1 MHEMGIV
8 SGILTASVDTAARKN
23 ATAINEIVI
32 RVGELTEIAPDA
44 LDFAFEALSPGTLAE
59 GAKLTV
65 IWVEPRSKCHQCGT
79 ILHPRPLRCDVSRVR
94 ELPSARSS
102 RAASCS
108 SSPSISS
115 CRTNR
120 MMRIHS
126 EE

>member
-65 IWVEPRSKCHQCGT
+65 IWVEPRSKCHQCQTSFTHGRFDAT
-79 ILHPRPLRCDVSRVR
+79 CPECESFLCEIIEGR
-94 ELPSARSS
+94 ELLIE
-102 RAASCS
+102 
-108 SSPSISS
+108 SIDIELPDEPDDEDSQ
-115 CRTNR
+115 
-120 MMRIHS
+120 
-126 EE
+126 